1 MSNVQILNFHDL
13 NVRTDIENDTIWFCA
28 KDVCDIL
35 GYDNPWKA
43 VKDHIHNDD
52 LTKREVIDSMGRT
65 QKANFV
71 NESGMYA
78 LIFGSKLDSAKEF
91 KRWVTSE
98 VLPQIRKTGQ
108 YAVPKIDKSLSYVK
122 KLDVIKQSLP
132 SEIGATLDE
141 IIDKAKKQGFMIAS
155 NPNCKNAT
163 RLDMNVNA
171 EERLFDMFN
180 KLNLSVEAKAE
191 LKRTLEEIRDNEA
204 NRVRANALEELKPI
218 KKFIDTVGM
227 YQDELRDFTAK
238 SLRQSDC
245 PPIMPFICASLPQ
258 LRHKLG

>member
-1 MSNVQILNFHDL
+1 MSNIQILNFHESNIRSTID
-13 NVRTDIENDTIWFCA
+13 NDNTIWFCA
-28 KDVCDIL
+28 KDLCLSL
-35 GYDNPWKA
+35 GYAIPHKA
-43 VKDHIHNDD
+43 LKDHVDAGD
-52 LTKREVIDSMGRT
+52 VLKRITPTTSGNQNMLW
-65 QKANFV
+65 V

>member
-1 MSNVQILNFHDL
+1 MSNVSIFNF
-13 NVRTDIENDTIWFCA
+13 NANKVRTAIINNQVWFCK
-28 KDVCDIL
+28 KDVLTALNISYKSDINKSL
-35 GYDNPWKA
+35 DPNGVVNNSLVTSTRGVQTLA
-43 VKDHIHNDD
+43 
-52 LTKREVIDSMGRT
+52 
-65 QKANFV
+65 FV
-71 NESGMYA
+71 NEPNLYRI
-78 LIFGSKLDSAKEF
+78 IFKSRKAEARAFQD
-91 KRWVTSE
+91 WVFNE

-204 NRVRANALEELKPI
+204 SRVRANALEELKPI

>member
-1 MSNVQILNFHDL
+1 MSNISIFNFNTHK
-13 NVRTDIENDTIWFCA
+13 VRTTIIDDQVWFCK
-28 KDVCDIL
+28 KDVLDVLCITRGSEINNSLDAK
-35 GYDNPWKA
+35 GVVN
-43 VKDHIHNDD
+43 NGT
-52 LTKREVIDSMGRT
+52 LTKGGVQNLTFINEPNLYRIIFKSR
-65 QKANFV
+65 KAEARAFQ
-71 NESGMYA
+71 
-78 LIFGSKLDSAKEF
+78 D
-91 KRWVTSE
+91 WVFNE

>member
-132 SEIGATLDE
+132 SEVGAVLDE
-141 IIDKAKKQGFMIAS
+141 IVDKAKKQGYCVA
-155 NPNCKNAT
+155 NKGHGK
-163 RLDMNVNA
+163 V
-171 EERLFDMFN
+171 
-180 KLNLSVEAKAE
+180 KLNMRLTPEDRLLNIGLEMMDESERQNLNKTVELVK
-191 LKRTLEEIRDNEA
+191 EIGA
-204 NRVRANALEELKPI
+204 VKGRAQMLDKYEGTE
-218 KKFIDTVGM
+218 KFLTVLNM
-227 YQDELRDFTAK
+227 YEKELREHTIKALDK
-238 SLRQSDC
+238 GEC
-245 PPIMPFICASLPQ
+245 PPILPFICSYIHNSKSELM
-258 LRHKLG
+258 

>member
-1 MSNVQILNFHDL
+1 MSNVSIFNF
-13 NVRTDIENDTIWFCA
+13 NANKVRTAIINNQVWFCK
-28 KDVCDIL
+28 KDVLTALNISYKSDINKSL
-35 GYDNPWKA
+35 DPNGVVNNSLVTA
-43 VKDHIHNDD
+43 TRGVQT
-52 LTKREVIDSMGRT
+52 L
-65 QKANFV
+65 AFV
-71 NESGMYA
+71 NEPNLYRI
-78 LIFGSKLDSAKEF
+78 IFKSRKAEARAFQD
-91 KRWVTSE
+91 WVFNE

-122 KLDVIKQSLP
+122 KLEVIKQSLP

-191 LKRTLEEIRDNEA
+191 LKRTLDEIRDNEA

>member
-1 MSNVQILNFHDL
+1 MSNVSIFNFNTHK
-13 NVRTDIENDTIWFCA
+13 VRTTTIDGQVWFCK
-28 KDVCDIL
+28 KDVLDALDISYKSDINKVL
-35 GYDNPWKA
+35 DPKGVVTNSLLSRGGVQNTY
-43 VKDHIHNDD
+43 
-52 LTKREVIDSMGRT
+52 
-65 QKANFV
+65 FV
-71 NESGMYA
+71 NEPNLYRI
-78 LIFGSKLDSAKEF
+78 IFKSRKAEARAFQD
-91 KRWVTSE
+91 WVFNE

-132 SEIGATLDE
+132 SEIGVALDE

-180 KLNLSVEAKAE
+180 KLNLGVEAKAE

-204 NRVRANALEELKPI
+204 NRVKANALEELKPI

>member
-1 MSNVQILNFHDL
+1 MSNVSIFNF
-13 NVRTDIENDTIWFCA
+13 NTQKVRTTIIDDQVWFCK
-28 KDVCDIL
+28 KDVLNALCIAKRSDINNAL
-35 GYDNPWKA
+35 DPNGCVNNA
-43 VKDHIHNDD
+43 TVTATRGVQT
-52 LTKREVIDSMGRT
+52 LV
-65 QKANFV
+65 FV
-71 NESGMYA
+71 NEPNLYRI
-78 LIFGSKLDSAKEF
+78 IFKSRKAEARAFQD
-91 KRWVTSE
+91 WVFNE

-122 KLDVIKQSLP
+122 KLEVIKQSLP